1 MTRSTGRRAAR
12 EEWAADCVADSAGG
26 ITFDV
31 MGAARPDAV
40 LVLRRRPTAGAGAAP
55 DPADPADP
63 ADDVRLPLTGA
74 GGRRLRAVLPST
86 VELPEGHWDVRTGA
100 RGERPVR
107 PGVRDARALVG
118 RTPGAGRVIARVP
131 YVTADGTLAVRS
143 WVRAPHAEVGE
154 VRCARGTVTVEGTLY
169 GAELGPD
176 AAVEAR
182 RRGGGETYRAPV
194 TGKGGGGFAFTLPY
208 ARLAAGAD
216 PADPADPAAPA
227 APAGPAAATR
237 WWDLWLLPA
246 PGVPASRVARILDDV
261 GDRRGSAVR
270 LPHPVDG
277 RRAAPY
283 YTEDNGLSVR
293 LEPAPAPAATPAR
306 APEPV
311 PEPAPAPAPVVVSS
325 PSAVS
330 VVSAASVVSRRSG
343 APCGP

>member
-1 MTRSTGRRAAR
+1 MTRSTGRRTAR

-40 LVLRRRPTAGAGAAP
+40 LVLRRRPDGA
-55 DPADPADP
+55 PA

-107 PGVRDARALVG
+107 LGVRDARALVG

-131 YVTADGTLAVRS
+131 YVTAEGTLAVRS

-169 GAELGPD
+169 GAELGRE

-182 RRGGGETYRAPV
+182 PRGGGETYRAPV
-194 TGKGGGGFAFTLPY
+194 TGSGGGFAFTLPY
-208 ARLAAGAD
+208 ARPAAGSGQ
-216 PADPADPAAPA
+216 
-227 APAGPAAATR
+227 AGQ

-246 PGVPASRVARILDDV
+246 PGGPAVRVARILDDV
-261 GDRRGSAVR
+261 WDRRGSALR
-270 LPHPVDG
+270 LPFPAEG

-293 LEPAPAPAATPAR
+293 LEPAPAPAPAPAPTPAPVPR
-306 APEPV
+306 PTPAPAPE
-311 PEPAPAPAPVVVSS
+311 PAPAPVVVSS
-325 PSAVS
+325 
-330 VVSAASVVSRRSG
+330 ASVVARRSG